1 MSNVLIGG
9 SSGGAMS
16 DECTAIL
23 ADVAKG
29 KTAVTKDSD
38 DEIGVGTLE
47 LTGNA
52 GTGDVI
58 KGVTFYNNDL
68 YTKRTG
74 TLELTGNAT
83 VGYVYSGKTFY
94 STNTKQKLTGTMTV
108 NSLLSFSVAVSS
120 GRRVTATWKNPKAAT
135 GKPYSGV
142 YIKYSTSGYP
152 GKGGTQ
158 IYKGA
163 GNNTS
168 SEGMSSASF
177 NLPNLNTTYYLSV
190 YPYVT
195 CSVGE
200 MTGNYLNASVK
211 TGGQMNQTFTSTQNY
226 TIPAGY
232 TSMDVFCVGGGG
244 RGSKGYNDSDVSY
257 GGGGGGS
264 GYTSTKLNIAVS
276 SGQVINVVIGAGSS
290 QVSFIGKPTYGGTTS
305 ISRSGTS
312 LCSASGGQSGLNMW
326 NDGTNGGSGGGAG
339 AYCAPSDDE
348 EYNATAGGSN
358 GSNASDNWISDG
370 GNGQGTTT
378 RAFGESS
385 GTLYAGGGGG
395 GGAESPTHVAAA
407 GGSGGGGRGGNGS
420 GYNAGSAGSANTG
433 GGGGGGGGRIS
444 STAEEPPAGNGGSGI
459 VLIRLK

>member
-16 DECTAIL
+16 DECTATL

-94 STNTKQKLTGTMTV
+94 STNPKQKLTGTMTV
-108 NSLLSFSVAVSS
+108 NSLLSFSVAASS
-120 GRRVTATWKNPKAAT
+120 GRRLVATWKNPTAAT

-168 SEGMSSASF
+168 SGGTSSV
-177 NLPNLNTTYYLSV
+177 NLDMPNLNTTYYFSI

-200 MTGNYLNASVK
+200 MTGNVLNATRATSGQSVV
-211 TGGQMNQTFTSTQNY
+211 NITSTRTY
-226 TIPAGY
+226 TVPYGY
-232 TSMDVFCVGGGG
+232 STMDIFCVGGGVG
-244 RGSKGYNDSDVSY
+244 GYPGMEGTGSREWSGS
-257 GGGGGGS
+257 GGGS
-264 GYTSTKLNIAVS
+264 GYTATKTGIAVS
-276 SGQVINVVIGAGSS
+276 GGQSLSCTIGGGAGAYG
-290 QVSFIGKPTYGGTTS
+290 QGGTTS
-305 ISRSGTS
+305 VIRSGST
-312 LCSASGGQSGLNMW
+312 LCSANGGNLN
-326 NDGTNGGSGGGAG
+326 NGGSGGGGGTAELSSENYG
-339 AYCAPSDDE
+339 NPG
-348 EYNATAGGSN
+348 AGGSN
-358 GSNASDNWISDG
+358 GSDGNDGYYDG
-370 GNGQGTTT
+370 GKGQGTTT
-378 RAFGESS
+378 RAFGESG

-395 GGAESPTHVAAA
+395 GGCYGYEGGAS
-407 GGSGGGGRGGNGS
+407 GGSGGGGHGGRRGGVGTN
-420 GYNAGSAGSANTG
+420 GSANTG
-433 GGGGGGGGRIS
+433 GGGGGSGTYWYFG
-444 STAEEPPAGNGGSGI
+444 STGGSGI
-459 VLIRLK
+459 ILLRFK

>member
-16 DECTAIL
+16 DECTATL

-52 GTGDVI
+52 GTEDVI

-83 VGYVYSGKTFY
+83 AGYVYSGKTFY
-94 STNTKQKLTGTMTV
+94 STNPKQKLTGTMTV
-108 NSLLSFSVAVSS
+108 NSLLSFSVAASS
-120 GRRVTATWKNPKAAT
+120 GRRLVATWKNPTAAT

-168 SEGMSSASF
+168 SGGTSSV
-177 NLPNLNTTYYLSV
+177 NLDMPNLNTTYYFSI

-200 MTGNYLNASVK
+200 MTGNVLNATRATS
-211 TGGQMNQTFTSTQNY
+211 GQSTITITSTRTY
-226 TIPAGY
+226 SIPAGY
-232 TSMDVFCVGGGG
+232 SIMDIFCVGGGSG
-244 RGSKGYNDSDVSY
+244 GTGGNKGTGSRQLSGS
-257 GGGGGGS
+257 GGGS
-264 GYTSTKLNIAVS
+264 GYTSTKTGISISTGQSLTCTIG
-276 SGQVINVVIGAGSS
+276 SGNGS
-290 QVSFIGKPTYGGTTS
+290 GGTGGTTS
-305 ISRSGTS
+305 VVRSGST
-312 LCSASGGQSGLNMW
+312 LCSASGGSWQ
-326 NDGTNGGSGGGAG
+326 TGGSGGGG
-339 AYCAPSDDE
+339 NTGELRSENDGFPG
-348 EYNATAGGSN
+348 TGGSD
-358 GSNASDNWISDG
+358 GSKGEDG
-370 GNGQGTTT
+370 AWTEGGKGQGTTT
-378 RAFGESS
+378 RAFGESG

-395 GGAESPTHVAAA
+395 GGAYSVSGAS
-407 GGSGGGGRGGNGS
+407 GGSGGGGRGGERVAIGNS
-420 GYNAGSAGSANTG
+420 GTANTG
-433 GGGGGGGGRIS
+433 GGGGGSGALYYGG
-444 STAEEPPAGNGGSGI
+444 STGGSGI
-459 VLIRLK
+459 ILLRFK

>member
-16 DECTAIL
+16 DECTATL

-29 KTAVTKDSD
+29 KTAVTSDSN

-83 VGYVYSGKTFY
+83 AGYVYSGKTFY
-94 STNTKQKLTGTMTV
+94 STNPKQKLTGTMTV
-108 NSLLSFSVAVSS
+108 NSLLSFSVAASS
-120 GRRVTATWKNPKAAT
+120 GRRLIATWKNPTAAT

-168 SEGMSSASF
+168 SGGTSSV
-177 NLPNLNTTYYLSV
+177 NLDMPNLNTTYYFSI

-200 MTGNYLNASVK
+200 MTGNVLNATRATSGQSVV
-211 TGGQMNQTFTSTQNY
+211 NITSTRTY
-226 TIPAGY
+226 TVPYGY
-232 TSMDVFCVGGGG
+232 STMDVFCVGGG
-244 RGSKGYNDSDVSY
+244 V
-257 GGGGGGS
+257 GGGPGTEGTGSREWSGSGGGS
-264 GYTSTKLNIAVS
+264 GYTATKTSIAVS
-276 SGQVINVVIGAGSS
+276 GGQSLSCVIGNGVGWGYGA
-290 QVSFIGKPTYGGTTS
+290 KGGTTS
-305 ISRSGTS
+305 VSRSGS
-312 LCSASGGQSGLNMW
+312 VLCSADGGNKDGSG
-326 NDGTNGGSGGGAG
+326 TINGGSGGGGGTAELSSENYG
-339 AYCAPSDDE
+339 NPG
-348 EYNATAGGSN
+348 AGGSN
-358 GSNASDNWISDG
+358 GSDGKDGYYDG
-370 GNGQGTTT
+370 GKGQGTTT
-378 RAFGESS
+378 RAFGESG

-395 GGAESPTHVAAA
+395 GGCYGYEGGAS
-407 GGSGGGGRGGNGS
+407 GGSGGGGHGGSRGGVGTN
-420 GYNAGSAGSANTG
+420 GSANTG
-433 GGGGGGGGRIS
+433 GGGGGSGTFRYSG
-444 STAEEPPAGNGGSGI
+444 TTGGSGI
-459 VLIRLK
+459 ILLRFK